1 MHNDPLYPGFR
12 RRWRPRYLLYA
23 LLALGVFL
31 AMGWLVQWL
40 WNAILPQVA
49 AVGPLRYWQAL
60 GLLLLSRILFGGWRG
75 RRAHRGGAHWH
86 GKWQHMSE
94 EERERYRSAF
104 RDRCRRRDSSDE
116 S

>member
-75 RRAHRGGAHWH
+75 RRAHRGGVHWN

-104 RDRCRRRDSSDE
+104 RDRCRRRNPSDE